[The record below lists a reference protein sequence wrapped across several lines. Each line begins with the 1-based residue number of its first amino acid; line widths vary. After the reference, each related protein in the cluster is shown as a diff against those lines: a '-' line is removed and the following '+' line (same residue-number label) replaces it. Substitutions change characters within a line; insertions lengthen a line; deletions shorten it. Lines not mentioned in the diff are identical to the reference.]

1 MLWCVDPVVSD
12 QSPISQQS
20 QSELGCVS
28 TVDSRRRTIFV
39 ADAHRG
45 DRNRF
50 VVRADEKLTAF
61 LELEFAARSG
71 KQAKNGITGP
81 RQPQAA
87 PVDQDQETC

>member
-1 MLWCVDPVVSD
+1 MCDALSFADP
-12 QSPISQQS
+12 
-20 QSELGCVS
+20 
-28 TVDSRRRTIFV
+28 
-39 ADAHRG
+39 ADA
-45 DRNRF
+45 NRDPNRL
-50 VVRADEKLTAF
+50 VARADEKLTAF